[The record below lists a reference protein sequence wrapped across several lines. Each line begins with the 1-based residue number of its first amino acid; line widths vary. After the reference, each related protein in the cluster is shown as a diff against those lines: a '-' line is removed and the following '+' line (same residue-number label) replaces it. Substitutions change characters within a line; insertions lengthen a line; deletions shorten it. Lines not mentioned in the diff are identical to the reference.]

1 MMALESLNC
10 SPSMSTMGTLRQS
23 LENFISDLSSGLTST
38 VRYGTPRASRYP
50 LTLQQK
56 GHTSYWYST
65 SSILGSDAGAAGRA
79 VIHPHGRAPA
89 SAQQRSGKRGASAA
103 LAQ

>member
-79 VIHPHGRAPA
+79 AGAASALSASATPAVDAPA
-89 SAQQRSGKRGASAA
+89 AA
-103 LAQ
+103 V